1 MKILLVIFAAVISA
15 NCNPCQFY
23 DLLTCADFLGSWK
36 FVELCEKAH
45 VTHEFTKGND
55 SKTLFLPSRGALD
68 SIPSAIME
76 MMSKNKTFLK
86 ETIMYHLV
94 PQKLQCNNM
103 KDNSLLP
110 TFQGEQLRVNRY
122 TSEQDN
128 KTLITVEGGE
138 YMNVEDR
145 TKNGRICVIHHVLY
159 QIPTKT
165 AYKYISEDRN
175 VSTFLL
181 LASKAQDLDTF
192 KGPNMT
198 VLVPDN
204 AAFSKLAPGV
214 LQNITSNPELLK
226 GVLSNHM
233 ADEVF
238 FTEGLTHLRKFTAK
252 SGTSFPVDIK
262 EREVYIGSAKII
274 NADVPTLNG
283 VVQIIDTV
291 LVET

>member
-1 MKILLVIFAAVISA
+1 MKILLIIFVVVIST

-68 SIPSAIME
+68 SIPPAIIE

-86 ETIMYHLV
+86 EVIMYHLV
-94 PQKLQCNNM
+94 PQKLQCINM

-128 KTLITVEGGE
+128 KTLITIEG
-138 YMNVEDR
+138 
-145 TKNGRICVIHHVLY
+145 
-159 QIPTKT
+159 
-165 AYKYISEDRN
+165 A
-175 VSTFLL
+175 
-181 LASKAQDLDTF
+181 
-192 KGPNMT
+192 
-198 VLVPDN
+198 PD
-204 AAFSKLAPGV
+204 V
-214 LQNITSNPELLK
+214 
-226 GVLSNHM
+226 
-233 ADEVF
+233 
-238 FTEGLTHLRKFTAK
+238 
-252 SGTSFPVDIK
+252 K
-262 EREVYIGSAKII
+262 EREVYVGSAKII
-274 NADVPTLNG
+274 NADISTLNG

-291 LVET
+291 LVDT